1 MLINIFYFFWLDPK
15 ETKDQGLRKT
25 EALSQPPL
33 GKIKAV
39 MNQCEKRN
47 LVTSKPHIFPSSF
60 ARMLCY
66 ASASVFRMP

>member
-1 MLINIFYFFWLDPK
+1 VLINIFYFFWLDPK

-39 MNQCEKRN
+39 KNQCEKRY
-47 LVTSKPHIFPSSF
+47 LVTSKPHIFPSS
-60 ARMLCY
+60 LLVCY
-66 ASASVFRMP
+66 ARASVFRMP